1 MTTNEKTTFSR
12 PGIWVCA
19 GLLLL
24 AAGLILFLALQPA
37 EQAKNK
43 SVASLS
49 VDGTYQA
56 EMEELFSQI
65 LFGEVA
71 LKKKEYRISD
81 TAAAAPVPDE
91 TCYGEAASPAELDWL
106 LDKAAE
112 VLDGQKLY
120 FSTDIE
126 TYVGS
131 PVHYYLDETIFA
143 ITWKQV
149 IQNTVFTFS
158 EVKLMHPSQF
168 RRYLTGGEFGS
179 GTLSKPTEMS
189 KTVNAVVA
197 CSADFYAYRRK
208 GITVTNGVVNKYI
221 PGIPDSCFIDRNGD
235 MLLERNLEFADAAQA
250 QAYVDEHNINF
261 SLSFGPILVKDGEYS
276 APKGYILGEVKERFP
291 RAAICQMD
299 TLHYLFAA
307 ANMDKYYWTPV
318 TMEDFAQCIYETGC
332 RQAYALDGGQTAT
345 VVMNNTLMNNVNYGS
360 ERLISDIIYFATAKP
375 AGE

>member
-1 MTTNEKTTFSR
+1 MTTNEKPVLSR
-12 PGIWVCA
+12 TGIWVCA

-43 SVASLS
+43 TAAVLSL
-49 VDGTYQA
+49 DGAYQT
-56 EMEELFSQI
+56 EMEDRFSQI

-91 TCYGEAASPAELDWL
+91 TCYGEAASPAELEWL
-106 LDKAAE
+106 VEKAAE
-112 VLDGQKLY
+112 VLDGQELY

-126 TYVGS
+126 TYADS
-131 PVHYYLDETIFA
+131 PVYYYLDETILA

-149 IQNTVFTFS
+149 IQDTVFTFS
-158 EVKLMHPSQF
+158 EIKLMHASQF

-221 PGIPDSCFIDRNGD
+221 SGVPDNCYIDRNGD
-235 MLLERNLEFADAAQA
+235 MILERKLEFADAAEA
-250 QAYVDEHNINF
+250 QAYVDEHNVNF
-261 SLSFGPILVKDGEYS
+261 SLSFGPILVKDGEYCC
-276 APKGYILGEVKERFP
+276 PKSYILGEVTNRFP

-299 TLHYLFAA
+299 RLHYLFAA
-307 ANMDKYYWTPV
+307 ANMDKHYWTPL
-318 TMEDFAQCIYETGC
+318 TIEEFAQCIYETGC

>member
-1 MTTNEKTTFSR
+1 MTINEKSPLSR
-12 PGIWVCA
+12 IGIWVCA

-24 AAGLILFLALQPA
+24 AAGLIVFLALQPA
-37 EQAKNK
+37 EHAKNK
-43 SVASLS
+43 SAAVLS
-49 VDGTYQA
+49 PDGTYQA
-56 EMEELFSQI
+56 EMEDRFSQI

-91 TCYGEAASPAELDWL
+91 TCYGEAASPAELEWL

-126 TYVGS
+126 TYDESHVN
-131 PVHYYLDETIFA
+131 YYLDETIFA

-149 IQNTVFTFS
+149 IQDTVFTFS
-158 EVKLMHPSQF
+158 EVKLMHASQF

-179 GTLSKPTEMS
+179 GTLSKSTEMS

-208 GITVTNGVVNKYI
+208 GFTVTNGVVNKYI

-235 MLLERNLEFADAAQA
+235 IILERKLEFADAAEA

-261 SLSFGPILVKDGEYS
+261 SLSFGPILVKDGEFS

-307 ANMDKYYWTPV
+307 ANMDTHYWSPL
-318 TMEDFAQCIYETGC
+318 TMEEFAHCIYETGC
-332 RQAYALDGGQTAT
+332 QQAYALDGGQTAT
-345 VVMNNTLMNNVNYGS
+345 VVMNNTLMNHVNYGS